1 MRPIHPK
8 YQDIDVTNCYRYE
21 RCTMKTQKGQ
31 KRDDERLVDVALG
44 SL

>member
-21 RCTMKTQKGQ
+21 RCTMKGQ